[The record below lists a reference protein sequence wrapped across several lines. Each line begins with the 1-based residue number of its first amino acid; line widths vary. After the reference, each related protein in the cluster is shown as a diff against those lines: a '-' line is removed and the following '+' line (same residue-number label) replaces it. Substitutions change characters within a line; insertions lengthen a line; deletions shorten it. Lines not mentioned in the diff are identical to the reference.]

1 MSNDLFKNAIALTGG
16 ISTGKS
22 TVCNL
27 FKLHGFLTIDADVIA
42 HKLLDEN
49 SSKIASMFGNQ
60 YVQDNKVL
68 RKELGKIIFSNEE
81 NKLKL
86 EALLHP
92 LIKEEIIKESR
103 IFEEQNKPY
112 FVDIPLFFEK
122 MNYPISKSLVI
133 YTPKELQ
140 IQRLMK
146 RDNIDENEAKLK
158 ISNQMDIEEKKKLSN
173 MVIDNSKDL
182 KHLQAEVERII
193 GEILWRTQNIAQVEM
208 TLLFFIHL

>member
-27 FKLHGFLTIDADVIA
+27 LKLHGFLTIDADKIA

-49 SSKIASMFGNQ
+49 SNEIIKMFGKE
-60 YVQDNKVL
+60 YVKDGKVL

-92 LIKEEIIKESR
+92 KIKDKIIKESR
-103 IFEEQNKPY
+103 IFEEANKPY
-112 FVDIPLFFEK
+112 FIDIPLFFEK
-122 MNYPISKSLVI
+122 MHYPIPKSLVI

-146 RDNIDENEAKLK
+146 RDNIDEKEAILK
-158 ISNQMDIEEKKKLSN
+158 ISNQMDIEKKKQLADL
-173 MVIDNSKDL
+173 VIDNSKDL
-182 KHLQAEVERII
+182 KNLQNEVERVI
-193 GEILWRTQNIAQVEM
+193 GEII
-208 TLLFFIHL
+208 

>member
-27 FKLHGFLTIDADVIA
+27 LKLHGFLTIDADKIA

-49 SSKIASMFGNQ
+49 SSKIEEMFGKE
-60 YVQDNKVL
+60 YVENGKVL

-92 LIKEEIIKESR
+92 LIKEEIIKESK
-103 IFEEQNKPY
+103 IYEEQNKPY

-122 MNYPISKSLVI
+122 MHYPISKSLVI

-158 ISNQMDIEEKKKLSN
+158 ISNQMDIEEKRKLAD
-173 MVIDNSKDL
+173 MVIDNSQNL
-182 KHLQAEVERII
+182 KHLQNEVERII
-193 GEILWRTQNIAQVEM
+193 GEII
-208 TLLFFIHL
+208 

>member
-27 FKLHGFLTIDADVIA
+27 FKLHGFLTIDADLIA
-42 HKLLDEN
+42 HRLLDEN
-49 SSKIASMFGNQ
+49 SSKIATMFGEQ
-60 YVQDNKVL
+60 YVQNGKVL

-92 LIKEEIIKESR
+92 LIKEEIIKESK

-122 MNYPISKSLVI
+122 MHHPISKSLVI

-140 IQRLMK
+140 IKRLMK
-146 RDNIDENEAKLK
+146 RDNIDEAEAKLK
-158 ISNQMDIEEKKKLSN
+158 ISNQMDIEEKRKLAD

-182 KHLQAEVERII
+182 KHLQNEVERII
-193 GEILWRTQNIAQVEM
+193 GEII
-208 TLLFFIHL
+208 

>member
-42 HKLLDEN
+42 HRLLDEN
-49 SSKIASMFGNQ
+49 SNKIASMFGEQ
-60 YVQDNKVL
+60 YVQNGKVL

-92 LIKEEIIKESR
+92 LIKEQIIKESK

-133 YTPKELQ
+133 YTPKEIQ

-158 ISNQMDIEEKKKLSN
+158 ISNQMDIEEKRKLAD
-173 MVIDNSKDL
+173 MVIDNSQNL

-193 GEILWRTQNIAQVEM
+193 GEII
-208 TLLFFIHL
+208 

>member
-27 FKLHGFLTIDADVIA
+27 FKLHGFLTIDADKIA

-49 SSKIASMFGNQ
+49 SHKIASMFGEQ
-60 YVQDNKVL
+60 YVENGKVI
-68 RKELGKIIFSNEE
+68 RKELGKIIFSNEK

-92 LIKEEIIKESR
+92 LIKEEIIKESK

-122 MNYPISKSLVI
+122 MHYPIPKSLVI
-133 YTPKELQ
+133 YTPKNLQ
-140 IQRLMK
+140 IERLMK

-158 ISNQMDIEEKKKLSN
+158 ISNQMDIEEKRKLAN
-173 MVIDNSKDL
+173 LVIDNSKDL
-182 KHLQAEVERII
+182 KHLQNEVERVI
-193 GEILWRTQNIAQVEM
+193 GEII
-208 TLLFFIHL
+208 

>member
-42 HKLLDEN
+42 HRLLDEN
-49 SSKIASMFGNQ
+49 SNKIASMFGEQ
-60 YVQDNKVL
+60 YVQNGKVL

-92 LIKEEIIKESR
+92 LIKEEIIKESK

-122 MNYPISKSLVI
+122 MSYPIPKSLVI

-158 ISNQMDIEEKKKLSN
+158 ISNQMDIEEKRKLAD
-173 MVIDNSKDL
+173 MVIDNSQNL
-182 KHLQAEVERII
+182 KHLQNEVERII
-193 GEILWRTQNIAQVEM
+193 GEII
-208 TLLFFIHL
+208 

>member
-1 MSNDLFKNAIALTGG
+1 MYTMSNDLFKNAIALTGG

-27 FKLHGFLTIDADVIA
+27 FKLHGFLTIDADKIA
-42 HKLLDEN
+42 HRLLDEN
-49 SSKIASMFGNQ
+49 SHKIASMFGEQ
-60 YVQDNKVL
+60 YVENGKVL

-92 LIKEEIIKESR
+92 LIKEEIIKESKV
-103 IFEEQNKPY
+103 FEEQNKPY

-122 MNYPISKSLVI
+122 MHYPIPKSLVI
-133 YTPKELQ
+133 YTPKDLQ
-140 IQRLMK
+140 IDRLMK
-146 RDNIDENEAKLK
+146 RDKIDEAEAKLK
-158 ISNQMDIEEKKKLSN
+158 ISNQMDIEEKRKLAD

-182 KHLQAEVERII
+182 KHLQNEVERII
-193 GEILWRTQNIAQVEM
+193 GEII
-208 TLLFFIHL
+208 

>member
-1 MSNDLFKNAIALTGG
+1 MSIDLFKNAIALTGG

-27 FKLHGFLTIDADVIA
+27 LKLHGFLTIDADKIA

-49 SSKIASMFGNQ
+49 SAKIIEMFGSQ
-60 YVQDNKVL
+60 YVDEEGKVK

-92 LIKEEIIKESR
+92 LIKEEIVKESR
-103 IFEEQNKPY
+103 VFELQNKPY
-112 FVDIPLFFEK
+112 FIDIPLFFEK
-122 MNYPISKSLVI
+122 MHYPIPRSLVV
-133 YTPKELQ
+133 YTPKDIQ

-146 RDNIDENEAKLK
+146 RDNINEEEAKLK
-158 ISNQMDIEEKKKLSN
+158 ISNQWDIEKKKELAD
-173 MVIDNSKDL
+173 MIIDNSKDL
-182 KHLQAEVERII
+182 KHLQNEVERII
-193 GEILWRTQNIAQVEM
+193 GEII
-208 TLLFFIHL
+208 

>member
-27 FKLHGFLTIDADVIA
+27 LKLHGFLTIDADKIA

-49 SSKIASMFGNQ
+49 SSKIEEMFGKE
-60 YVQDNKVL
+60 YVENGKVL

-92 LIKEEIIKESR
+92 LIKEEIIKESK
-103 IFEEQNKPY
+103 IYEEQNKPY

-122 MNYPISKSLVI
+122 MHYPISKSLVI

-146 RDNIDENEAKLK
+146 RDNIGEKEAKLK
-158 ISNQMDIEEKKKLSN
+158 ISNQMDIEEKRKLAN
-173 MVIDNSKDL
+173 IVIDNSKDL
-182 KHLQAEVERII
+182 KHLQNEVERVI
-193 GEILWRTQNIAQVEM
+193 GEII
-208 TLLFFIHL
+208 

>member
-27 FKLHGFLTIDADVIA
+27 FKLHGFLTIDADKIA

-49 SSKIASMFGNQ
+49 SHKIATMFGEQ
-60 YVQDNKVL
+60 YVENGKVL

-86 EALLHP
+86 EGLLHP
-92 LIKEEIIKESR
+92 LIKEEIIKESKV
-103 IFEEQNKPY
+103 FEEQNKPY

-122 MNYPISKSLVI
+122 MHYPIPKSLVI
-133 YTPKELQ
+133 YTPKDLQ
-140 IQRLMK
+140 IDRLMK
-146 RDNIDENEAKLK
+146 RDKIDEAEAKLK
-158 ISNQMDIEEKKKLSN
+158 ISNQMDIEEKRKLAD

-182 KHLQAEVERII
+182 KHLQNEVERII
-193 GEILWRTQNIAQVEM
+193 GEII
-208 TLLFFIHL
+208 

>member
-27 FKLHGFLTIDADVIA
+27 LKLHGFLTIDADKIA

-49 SSKIASMFGNQ
+49 SSKIEEMFGKE
-60 YVQDNKVL
+60 YVENEKVL

-92 LIKEEIIKESR
+92 LIKEEIIKESK
-103 IFEEQNKPY
+103 IYEEQNKPY

-122 MNYPISKSLVI
+122 MHYPISKSLVI

-146 RDNIDENEAKLK
+146 RDNIDEKEAKLK
-158 ISNQMDIEEKKKLSN
+158 ISNQMDIEEKRKLAN
-173 MVIDNSKDL
+173 IVIDNSKDL
-182 KHLQAEVERII
+182 KHLQNEVERVI
-193 GEILWRTQNIAQVEM
+193 GEII
-208 TLLFFIHL
+208 

>member
-158 ISNQMDIEEKKKLSN
+158 ISNQMDIEEKRKLAN

>member
-122 MNYPISKSLVI
+122 MHYPIPKSLLI
-133 YTPKELQ
+133 YTPKDIQ
-140 IQRLMK
+140 VQRLMK

-158 ISNQMDIEEKKKLSN
+158 ISNQMDIEEKRKLAN

-193 GEILWRTQNIAQVEM
+193 GEIL
-208 TLLFFIHL
+208 

>member
-1 MSNDLFKNAIALTGG
+1 MYTMSNDLFKNAIALTGG

-27 FKLHGFLTIDADVIA
+27 FKLHGFLTIDADKIA

-49 SSKIASMFGNQ
+49 SHKITTMFGEQ
-60 YVQDNKVL
+60 YVENGKVL

-92 LIKEEIIKESR
+92 LIKEEIIKESKV
-103 IFEEQNKPY
+103 FEEQNKPY

-122 MNYPISKSLVI
+122 MHYPIPKSLVI
-133 YTPKELQ
+133 YTPKDLQ
-140 IQRLMK
+140 IDRLMK
-146 RDNIDENEAKLK
+146 RDKIDEAEARLK
-158 ISNQMDIEEKKKLSN
+158 ISNQMDIEEKRKLAD

-182 KHLQAEVERII
+182 KHLQNEVERII
-193 GEILWRTQNIAQVEM
+193 GEII
-208 TLLFFIHL
+208 

>member
-27 FKLHGFLTIDADVIA
+27 LKLHGFLTIDADKIA

-49 SSKIASMFGNQ
+49 SNEIIKMFGEQ
-60 YVQDNKVL
+60 YVKDGKVL

-92 LIKEEIIKESR
+92 KIKDEIIKESR
-103 IFEEQNKPY
+103 IFEEANKPY
-112 FVDIPLFFEK
+112 FIDIPLFFEK
-122 MNYPISKSLVI
+122 MHYPIPKSLVI

-146 RDNIDENEAKLK
+146 RDNIDEKEAILK
-158 ISNQMDIEEKKKLSN
+158 ISNQMDIEKKKQLADF
-173 MVIDNSKDL
+173 VIDNSKDL
-182 KHLQAEVERII
+182 KNLQNEVERVI
-193 GEILWRTQNIAQVEM
+193 GEII
-208 TLLFFIHL
+208 